1 MAPTGANESGGRI
14 PERCRIG
21 LVADPY
27 SDRGGTISPRHHE
40 GLADPTR
47 ETEAFQLAT
56 P

>member
-40 GLADPTR
+40 GLADPAG
-47 ETEAFQLAT
+47 ETKAFQLAT